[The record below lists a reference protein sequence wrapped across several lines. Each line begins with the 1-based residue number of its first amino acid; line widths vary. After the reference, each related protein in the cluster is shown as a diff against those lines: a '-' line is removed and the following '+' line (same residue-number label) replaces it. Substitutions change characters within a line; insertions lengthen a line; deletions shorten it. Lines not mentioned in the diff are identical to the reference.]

1 MKDQTR
7 TWLPSTPPYSP
18 SESSKPRVLLL
29 TLLLLLTGCA
39 TASFNPATAQSWLQ
53 DGTLALM
60 RPVPKKNLYAQNIP
74 QNQQAEPMA
83 RMRPPEEEQPMAPP
97 HLLVHSASHSIT
109 LALPGSA
116 PVTIKAQGTY
126 AMKPGNY
133 KVALK
138 QSDPLWYAPPTYFL
152 RRGIQVP
159 ADGSKARFMRGALGS
174 KAIFLD
180 REIPIHAGPVW
191 TEEIGGLRV
200 SEEDMARIFDAVAI
214 GGRVE
219 VR

>member
-1 MKDQTR
+1 MKDPTR
-7 TWLPSTPPYSP
+7 TWLPSTTYTVLTPA
-18 SESSKPRVLLL
+18 SEKSRLRVLAL
-29 TLLLLLTGCA
+29 TLLLVLTGCA

-60 RPVPKKNLYAQNIP
+60 RPVPKQNMYAQNF
-74 QNQQAEPMA
+74 QSEPMA
-83 RMRPPEEEQPMAPP
+83 RMRPPEQEQPISPP
-97 HLLVHSASHSIT
+97 HLVVHGASHSLT
-109 LALPGSA
+109 LSLPGSA
-116 PVTIKAQGTY
+116 PVTVKAQGTY
-126 AMKPGNY
+126 ALKPGSY

-138 QSDPLWYAPPTYFL
+138 QTEPLWYAPPTYYL

-159 ADGSKARFMRGALGS
+159 ADGSKARYMRGALGS

-180 REIPIHAGPVW
+180 REIPIHSGPVW
-191 TEEIGGLRV
+191 TEEIGGLRL
-200 SEEDMARIFDAVAI
+200 SEEDMARIFDAVAV